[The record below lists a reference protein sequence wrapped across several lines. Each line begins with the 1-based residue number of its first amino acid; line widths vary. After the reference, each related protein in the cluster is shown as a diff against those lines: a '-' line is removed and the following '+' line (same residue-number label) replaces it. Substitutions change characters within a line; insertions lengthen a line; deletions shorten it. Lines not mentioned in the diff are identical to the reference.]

1 MKILSKFTRLPFIPE
16 INKPSFIIN
25 LLLIIC
31 IISFFYVIIFGKK
44 TPIIIFTLI
53 IQQFILIYAPRKMIA
68 TDLFFRNFIEFR
80 GEIIQCFLSEQYNYT
95 AEIQIVSQEKIHQD
109 LSDNFL
115 ILTPNETKKHLYQRL
130 RTHQRQV
137 QKFSL
142 DDFIEQPVIFRSFQ
156 HSAFIFDLGITLTD
170 QLAREVTFFFY
181 HLEYFNQQGKKQTL
195 KYKRIEQVKHHI
207 NFKDRSHIIKLIFHK
222 TEFTFICDKIQFK
235 RLRQFLYSS
244 DISFL

>member
-1 MKILSKFTRLPFIPE
+1 
-16 INKPSFIIN
+16 
-25 LLLIIC
+25 
-31 IISFFYVIIFGKK
+31 
-44 TPIIIFTLI
+44 
-53 IQQFILIYAPRKMIA
+53 MIA
-68 TDLFFRNFIEFR
+68 KDLFFRNFIEFR